1 MSAAAV
7 FLLIANDGKSD
18 RMIMAT
24 QLLNQRI
31 KDIMQM
37 RRAGGK
43 SDITPT
49 LVDIE
54 RTHLLYVNAHFKPY
68 AAIAYEY
75 NKVRPQ
81 TGGINFGNSMQFSI
95 PQFGDFFFD
104 MVVNVGLPSV
114 TGTKISFPSTP
125 PILQSFLP
133 SPPTPPSISSFSALP
148 SLPTE
153 PSNPFT
159 TPTSV
164 SFPGY
169 SHTIKNQHSPYSNQ
183 VMNGK
188 SDSTTFH
195 SYVQYQ
201 FTDALATGL
210 KTDLSDPS
218 VAEPTGLPSSN
229 VPVNNLVHYCE
240 YPGHFLFP
248 SIKFDVN
255 GNPLDQYSNIVSI
268 MSDKVHV
275 PPNKRWGYNTLI
287 GQQNTK
293 NGTGSLFTSK
303 VVDYEFNQGQG
314 LLGGLVTAFDPKQSG
329 SEVCLFNNVPNTPLT
344 GNSQGGNNVTA
355 LNALSPAAQAN
366 PADANSAQTS
376 IGQNL
381 IQVVDGPQTPKP
393 TQPPLSLWIPLQFW
407 FNKSVSLAIPSV
419 SIPYGQRFITFAI
432 SESQSSNS
440 GNLYYQKPGAFLKR
454 TLMYNSKAPNVP
466 ITSLNDVD
474 TVENDYTAWGG
485 PDGAGEKPSHPGI
498 SFPAPISNGLNVTS
512 PLSAELYINNIF
524 VNPEIHDIYIKR
536 IGFSLIRVHREQNT
550 SLSGQGNSEVLLSAL
565 KWPIEYMYIALQP
578 SWNKSSVQNPNAS
591 RDWHRFSKNLSAFPT
606 TLLTGNNYSES
617 VPSGPSSSDSTSTF
631 IGQNSTQGNQYW
643 IPSQTTDALSIISH
657 GITIFDNF
665 PSTFYNA
672 YLPFK
677 YSDPCWITPED
688 NSLMFITFCL
698 FPGSYQPSGHL
709 NISRARETYVNVAST
724 YVSSNG
730 RCNFN
735 VVASAINFL
744 LISDGSA
751 VLRYST

>member
-81 TGGINFGNSMQFSI
+81 TGGVSFGNSMQFSI

-104 MVVNVGLPSV
+104 MVVNMQLPSV
-114 TGTKISFPSTP
+114 TGTKVAFPSTP
-125 PILQSFLP
+125 PSLPSFLP
-133 SPPTPPSISSFSALP
+133 GGSGPSPSSS
-148 SLPTE
+148 SSSSSTE
-153 PSNPFT
+153 QKNPFT
-159 TPTSV
+159 SPVFTKM
-164 SFPGY
+164 PGY
-169 SHTIKNQHSPYSNQ
+169 SHTVTNQHSPFSGS
-183 VMNGK
+183 VVNGK
-188 SDSTTFH
+188 GDNVLSAAI
-195 SYVQYQ
+195 QYQ
-201 FTDALATGL
+201 FTDAFGTAL
-210 KTDLSDPS
+210 KTDSSDPS
-218 VAEPTGLPSSN
+218 VAEPTGLPSAN

-240 YPGHFLFP
+240 YPGHFIFP
-248 SIKFDVN
+248 NTKFDVN
-255 GNPLDQYSNIVSI
+255 GNPLDSYSNTSSV

-293 NGTGSLFTSK
+293 SGVGSLFTSK
-303 VVDYEFNQGQG
+303 VVDYEYNQGQG
-314 LLGGLVTAFDPKQSG
+314 LLGNLVTSFDPKQSG
-329 SEVCLFNNVPNTPLT
+329 SEVTLFNNVPKTPVT
-344 GNSQGGNNVTA
+344 GNPQGGNNVTS
-355 LNALSPAAQAN
+355 LDALSPSALAN
-366 PADANSAQTS
+366 PSDANSAQTA

-381 IQVVDGPQTPKP
+381 IQIVDGPQTPKP

-419 SIPYGQRFITFAI
+419 SIPYGQRFITFSIA
-432 SESQSSNS
+432 ESQSSNN

-454 TLMYNSKAPNVP
+454 TLMYNSKAPTDDL
-466 ITSLNDVD
+466 TSLDDVD
-474 TVENDYTAWGG
+474 TVETDYTPWGG
-485 PDGAGEKPSHPGI
+485 HDGSGEKPSHPGI

-578 SWNKSSVQNPNAS
+578 SWNKSSVQNPNAW
-591 RDWHRFSKNLSAFPT
+591 RDWHRFSKNLSAFPS
-606 TLLTGNNYSES
+606 TLLSGNNYSES
-617 VPSGPSSSDSTSTF
+617 VPTGPTSSDSTSTF
-631 IGQNSTQGNQYW
+631 VGQNSTQGEQYW
-643 IPSQTTDALSIISH
+643 IPSQTTDSLSIISH

>member
-81 TGGINFGNSMQFSI
+81 TGGISFGNSMQFSI

-104 MVVNVGLPSV
+104 MVVNVTLPSV
-114 TGTKISFPSTP
+114 TGTRVTFPASPPSLSSFTP
-125 PILQSFLP
+125 PVGTST
-133 SPPTPPSISSFSALP
+133 TPGV
-148 SLPTE
+148 E
-153 PSNPFT
+153 QNNPFT
-159 TPTSV
+159 DIVFTKL
-164 SFPGY
+164 PGY
-169 SHTIKNQHSPYSNQ
+169 SHTVTNQHSGKYSGT
-183 VMNGK
+183 VINGK
-188 SDSTTFH
+188 GDNVLSAAIS
-195 SYVQYQ
+195 YQ
-201 FTDALATGL
+201 FVDAFANAL
-210 KTDLSDPS
+210 KTDLSLDPS
-218 VAEPTGLPSSN
+218 SLSSAPTGLPLSN

-240 YPGHFLFP
+240 YPGHFIFP
-248 SIKFDVN
+248 NTKFDVN
-255 GNPLDQYSNIVSI
+255 GNPLDSYSNTSSV

-293 NGTGSLFTSK
+293 SGVGSLFTSN
-303 VVDYEFNQGQG
+303 VVDYEYNQGQG
-314 LLGGLVTAFDPKQSG
+314 LLGNLITAFDPKQSG
-329 SEVCLFNNVPNTPLT
+329 SEVALFNNVPKTPVT
-344 GNSQGGNNVTA
+344 GNAQGGNNTTA
-355 LNALSPAAQAN
+355 LDALSPSALAN
-366 PADANSAQTS
+366 PNDANSGQTA

-381 IQVVDGPQTPKP
+381 IQIVDGPQTPKP

-432 SESQSSNS
+432 AESQSSNN

-454 TLMYNSKAPNVP
+454 TLMYNSKDPMGSINGLL
-466 ITSLNDVD
+466 TSLDDVD
-474 TVENDYTAWGG
+474 TVQTDFTPWGG
-485 PDGAGEKPSHPGI
+485 HGGSGEQPGFPGI

-550 SLSGQGNSEVLLSAL
+550 SLAGQGNSEILLSAL

-578 SWNKSSVQNPNAS
+578 NWNKSSVQNPNAW
-591 RDWHRFSKNLSAFPT
+591 RDWHRFSKNLSAFPN
-606 TLLTGNNYSES
+606 TLLSGNNYSES
-617 VPSGPSSSDSTSTF
+617 VPSGTSSTDSTSTF
-631 IGQNSTQGNQYW
+631 IGQNSTQGDQYW
-643 IPSQTTDALSIISH
+643 IPSQTTDSLSIISH

-709 NISRARETYVNVAST
+709 NISRARETYVNVSST